1 MAARVTVVVGP
12 AGSGKTERLLGA
24 YRAALAAARASGSW
38 ESTLWLAPSRRAVDD
53 VRQRL
58 TTAELPACFAP
69 NILTFDHLAD
79 RVLDHADDEIRPID
93 LRMKRQLLERLI
105 RTAHAAGKL
114 QHFAAVAETPGF
126 VDLAA
131 NFIADLKRAEVWPE
145 EFDAACKARSGGKR
159 RPAIDRELHALYA
172 GYQDLLVRHRLYDA
186 EGRLWAAR
194 DRLQRNQRRPFDALQ
209 LVVVDGFSDLSR
221 TQQEI
226 VDVLVERVAEVYVSV
241 TDDADDA
248 RAELFRRPRKTLAA
262 LSKRHPDARVERLVP
277 GARRPAAL
285 VHVER
290 QLFKSPRIVQRRTDA
305 AGLEILASSGR
316 VAEIETL
323 ARRIKQLLKGGDGG
337 RPVRPDDVA
346 VVFRSL
352 DEPAPL
358 VREIFPRFGLPFALE
373 AGVKLDQS
381 PVLTALAALIE
392 LDADDWPFRKLLAVT
407 GSNFFRPAWPER
419 HKPGVDEAVEA
430 TIRSLQL
437 PANRTKLLAAIERW
451 ATADLRPV
459 VAGSAESEKAE
470 RHNRRREQALLAWPV
485 LRKLAQAFDRLPRTA
500 DARRWSQALQTLA
513 DESGLAAAMH
523 ASDLA
528 AWTKFHEALCTPD
541 ILTTLIDEPAEKFDR
556 TRLRQLLDDVIRTEQ
571 LPGDHDEAGRVRV
584 LSAVTARNLSIPY
597 LFLAGLTEKSFPSLG
612 RDDALYGD
620 AERQLLIDQG
630 LQLAS
635 AADRFA
641 DEMLLFYE
649 AVTRAERR
657 LWLSFAALNEKAEP
671 LLPSPYLVELQ
682 EAYTDGALPIP
693 VVAELVPIPPAGAV
707 VTLGEHRV
715 RAVAEAMRSDTLEL
729 ATVARRRDTADVNL
743 LHGLDV
749 VYKRGGA
756 SFGPYEGI
764 LENEQVVR
772 RLARRYDA
780 DHDWSADQL
789 ERYSECP
796 FQFYLGRVLGLRSL
810 DEIGLEI
817 DHRRRG
823 SRMHQVLADLHARL
837 NVRLGRPASPAELES
852 DALSGLIDELI
863 AAATEDDDDP
873 VDRALAEVDRQLL
886 RRWLAGY
893 ADQFE
898 KYDAKHGDEVG
909 HARPTYFEVS
919 FGLVDV
925 ADDGLS
931 RREPYV
937 LKHETEAIR
946 VTGRIDR
953 IDVGRAGGHSVFCV
967 IDYKTS
973 KRQAHS
979 KARLLNGDAFQLPLY
994 TLAAEELFAAK
1005 TQTLPW
1011 RSGYWVPGDG
1021 GFGERI
1027 KFHEIGDRGPAESPD
1042 WTAMRETVI
1051 HRVFELVRRIRR
1063 GEFPMFNSDEDC
1075 TSRCDFSTVCRVHQT
1090 RALGKLWPS
1099 T

>member
-12 AGSGKTERLLGA
+12 AGSGKTERLLGT
-24 YRAALAAARASGSW
+24 YRAALAAARTSGAW

-53 VRQRL
+53 VRSRL
-58 TTAELPACFAP
+58 TSADLPACFAP

-79 RVLDHADDEIRPID
+79 RLLDHADDEVRPID

-105 RTAHAAGKL
+105 REAHAAGRL

-131 NFIADLKRAEVWPE
+131 GFIADLKRAEVWPE
-145 EFDAACKARSGGKR
+145 EFDQACRARRGGKR
-159 RPAIDRELHALYA
+159 PIDRELHALYA

-194 DRLQRNQRRPFDALQ
+194 DRLQHGQKRPFDSLRT
-209 LVVVDGFSDLSR
+209 VIVDGFSDLSR

-226 VDVLVERVAEVYVSV
+226 VDVLVGRVEDVLVSV
-241 TDDADDA
+241 TDDDGDD
-248 RAELFRRPRKTLAA
+248 RAELFHRPRKTLET
-262 LSKRHPDARVERLVP
+262 LKSRHRQARVERLAP
-277 GARRPAAL
+277 GSRRPAAL

-290 QLFKSPRIVQRRTDA
+290 QLFKSPRIVQRRNKA
-305 AGLEILASSGR
+305 AGIEILASTGR

-323 ARRIKQLLKGGDGG
+323 AREIKKLLRTGDGG

-346 VVFRSL
+346 VVFRAL

-358 VREIFPRFGLPFALE
+358 VREIFTRFGLPYALE

-381 PVLTALAALIE
+381 PALTALASLIE

-407 GSNFFRPAWPER
+407 GSNFFRPDWPER
-419 HKPGVDEAVEA
+419 HRPGVDEAVEA

-437 PANRTKLLAAIERW
+437 PSGRTKLLAAIERW
-451 ATADLRPV
+451 ATSDVQPV
-459 VAGSAESEKAE
+459 VAGSAEADRAE
-470 RHNRRREQALLAWPV
+470 RHNRRRAQALLAWPV
-485 LRKLAQAFDRLPRTA
+485 LRKLAEAFDQLPPKA
-500 DARRWSQALQTLA
+500 NARDWSLALQKLA
-513 DESGLAAAMH
+513 EETGLVGSLH
-523 ASDLA
+523 SSDRA
-528 AWTKFHEALCTPD
+528 AWTKFHEALGTPD
-541 ILTTLIDEPAEKFDR
+541 VLSTLVDEPSAEFDR
-556 TRLRQLLDDVIRTEQ
+556 ARLRQLLDDVIRTEQ
-571 LPGDHDEAGRVRV
+571 LPGDHDETGRVRV

-597 LFLAGLTEKSFPSLG
+597 VFLAGLTEKSFPSLG

-682 EAYTDGALPIP
+682 ELFDAGVLPIP
-693 VVAELVPIPPAGAV
+693 EVSELAPIPEHDAV
-707 VTLGEHRV
+707 VGLGEHRV
-715 RAVAEAMRSDTLEL
+715 RAVAEAVAKDVAEL
-729 ATVARRRDTADVNL
+729 ATVARRREAADVNL
-743 LHGLDV
+743 LHGLTV
-749 VYKRGGA
+749 VHARGGA
-756 SFGPYEGI
+756 AFGPYEGI
-764 LENEQVVR
+764 LESEAVVR

-796 FQFYLGRVLGLRSL
+796 FRFYLDRVLGLRSL
-810 DEIGLEI
+810 AEIGLEI

-823 SRMHQVLADLHARL
+823 SRMHQVLADLHAQVNR
-837 NVRLGRPASPAELES
+837 RLGRPASPGELES
-852 DALSGLIDELI
+852 GALSALVDELI
-863 AAATEDDDDP
+863 DKAIDPDDDP
-873 VDRALAEVDRQLL
+873 VDRALAEVDRQMLG
-886 RRWLAGY
+886 RWLAGY
-893 ADQFE
+893 PAQFD
-898 KYDAKHGDEVG
+898 KYDAKHGDDAG

-919 FGLVDV
+919 FGLVEV
-925 ADDGLS
+925 PDDGLS

-937 LKHETEAIR
+937 LKHEDEAIR

-953 IDVGRAGGHSVFCV
+953 IDVGSAAGTSVFCV
-967 IDYKTS
+967 IDYKTGKS
-973 KRQAHS
+973 KKHGKKYVQA
-979 KARLLNGDAFQLPLY
+979 GDVLQLPLY
-994 TLAAEELFAAK
+994 SIAAQELLAAKSQAV
-1005 TQTLPW
+1005 PW

-1021 GFGERI
+1021 GFGEAIRY
-1027 KFHEIGDRGPAESPD
+1027 HEIGDRGLVESAE
-1042 WTAMRETVI
+1042 WKALRETVVR
-1051 HRVFELVRRIRR
+1051 RVFELVRSIRR
-1063 GEFPMFNSDEDC
+1063 GAFPMFNTDEDC
-1075 TSRCDFSTVCRVHQT
+1075 TSRCDFRTVCRVGQT
-1090 RALGKLWPS
+1090 RALGKLWPPM
-1099 T
+1099 